1 MFTSVLRRVC
11 DASHWKYD
19 RALPPAV
26 FRFLEASSGRFD
38 HRPNGRH
45 PLPFLLQAAFAPPPP
60 AKPHRGGHSH
70 AMRRRRRDVTWGAFL
85 AARVFHIAGGVRMC
99 GHACRNEWKGLLV
112 RHVKPNITKKNKRG
126 PHLPV
131 DAGYERFI
139 RDEAAM
145 VILYD
150 MQRTKTSCKVSRCK
164 VQFSHLPLVEWKGLS
179 SLPLCLWGWVSM

>member
-1 MFTSVLRRVC
+1 M
-11 DASHWKYD
+11 
-19 RALPPAV
+19 
-26 FRFLEASSGRFD
+26 
-38 HRPNGRH
+38 
-45 PLPFLLQAAFAPPPP
+45 
-60 AKPHRGGHSH
+60 
-70 AMRRRRRDVTWGAFL
+70 